1 MRRLHLCLLGVL
13 VSASACDKP
22 SSSAAQPAAD
32 QPAASQAQ
40 AGAQAEAK
48 PEGNA
53 VAAAQPEGKLYGE
66 ALEGEQ
72 AVTIEQVMD
81 DPQAYDG
88 KLVRV
93 QGMVTDVCTMRGCW
107 FEMAGERPGMKMRF
121 KVRDGDM
128 VFPPSAK
135 GKQAVA
141 EGTVSVRTLS
151 LEETRKFEAHMAEDA
166 GKPFDPESITE
177 PMVVIQLDGR
187 GAVISE
193 A

>member
-1 MRRLHLCLLGVL
+1 KSGIGMRRLHLCLLGVL

-48 PEGNA
+48 PEGKA

-135 GKQAVA
+135 GKQA
-141 EGTVSVRTLS
+141 
-151 LEETRKFEAHMAEDA
+151 
-166 GKPFDPESITE
+166 
-177 PMVVIQLDGR
+177 
-187 GAVISE
+187 
-193 A
+193 